1 MRFRQESWILV
12 LASGGL
18 ILSVSLSGCAHVGR
32 TPSAPSVPPAA
43 STRPT
48 SSAPPAG
55 PTAPTAPTTPAAGPT
70 SGGIESAPKR
80 DVPAAAAA
88 SSQAKP
94 NNMPGAK
101 PRSGSAGTGAAPK
114 ATSAAPKG
122 AAPDKVTGG
131 PAVSAP
137 PTLSLSD
144 IEQRLRDTRAIGVF
158 TKLSLK
164 NQIDDLLGQFRA
176 YHLKQTSTSLPQLRQ
191 RYDVLLQ
198 KVTDL
203 LQSGDAPLARD
214 IFSSREAIWSILTD
228 PTKISQ
234 L

>member
-1 MRFRQESWILV
+1 MAPNPTFSLRAHSGSRS
-12 LASGGL
+12 LAGGL
-18 ILSVSLSGCAHVGR
+18 ILLVSLSGCAHFGR
-32 TPSAPSVPPAA
+32 SP
-43 STRPT
+43 
-48 SSAPPAG
+48 SAPPA
-55 PTAPTAPTTPAAGPT
+55 APTAPTTPVAGPT
-70 SGGIESAPKR
+70 SGAVEAAPTSSPSATSPKR
-80 DVPAAAAA
+80 DVPAAA
-88 SSQAKP
+88 SPQAKP
-94 NNMPGAK
+94 NNASAAK
-101 PRSGSAGTGAAPK
+101 PRSGNAGTPATPK
-114 ATSAAPKG
+114 AASAAPKG
-122 AAPDKVTGG
+122 AAPDKG
-131 PAVSAP
+131 PAGPAASAL

-144 IEQRLRDTRAIGVF
+144 IEQRLRDTHAIGVF